1 MTNQRKH
8 TLCLCNRSKAFLT
21 GYREHYMQ
29 NEYTFGWILIEEPYL
44 FTILVRNLETVQI
57 KEVRFVKKML

>member
-1 MTNQRKH
+1 
-8 TLCLCNRSKAFLT
+8 
-21 GYREHYMQ
+21 MQ